1 MTPFAEITLDMGY
14 DYGAVGGPGYSTT
27 IVTTAAGREQRNQN
41 WSAARGTW
49 ELGERNIVEEKK
61 EYLLTFFHARRGS
74 LQGFRYRDWNNFQ
87 VSNEPLAPG
96 ASKTQQLIRTFD
108 DGVGDAYVQ
117 QITKPRGST
126 LTLTRGG
133 APYAYSSVDEATG
146 IVTLNPDTSVGV
158 TAITQANP
166 AVVTTAAAHG
176 LTTGDIVWLA
186 GLTGNM
192 AGLNDTAY
200 AVTVI
205 DATRFSLNGV
215 DSSSLG
221 AHNGSG
227 NAETYPQGETLF
239 WSGEF
244 DTPARFGTDQLRIEF
259 LGYDESA
266 GQGFYRIGSLP
277 MVELKA

>member
-27 IVTTAAGREQRNQN
+27 VVTTAAGREQRNQN
-41 WSAARGTW
+41 WSVARGTW
-49 ELGERNIVEEKK
+49 ELGERNITEEKK
-61 EYLLTFFHARRGS
+61 DYLLTFFHGRRGS
-74 LQGFRYRDWNNFQ
+74 RQGFRYRDWGNFK
-87 VSNEPLAPG
+87 VVDEPITPG
-96 ASKTQQLIRTFD
+96 GSKTQQLIRTFD
-108 DGVGDAYVQ
+108 DGGGDAYVQ

-126 LTLTRGG
+126 LSLSRAG
-133 APYAYSSVDEATG
+133 APYPFHLVDEATG
-146 IVTLNPDTSVGV
+146 IVTLNPDTSVGI
-158 TAITQANP
+158 TAITEANP

-192 AGLNDTAY
+192 AGLNDTVY

-215 DSSSLG
+215 DSSLMG

-227 NAETYPQGETLF
+227 NAETYLRGETLF
-239 WSGEF
+239 WSGDF
-244 DTPARFGTDQLRIEF
+244 DTPARFDTDQLRIEF
-259 LGYDESA
+259 LGYDEAA
-266 GQGFYRIGSLP
+266 GQGVYRIGSLP
-277 MVELKA
+277 VVELKS